1 MLKRTGFVLMALAG
15 VALSARSAAAA
26 EVARYT
32 FSGAQASFSFSGEV
46 AVTCH
51 DELGNEYPGYSMI
64 QGYLQGGEQ
73 IYSDGYTA
81 NGTYMQ
87 LFHYNS
93 CTNVGGVAFGGTS
106 ATFTPPDRKLDSA
119 KMLGSGTIQSPD
131 GSRIAVSFDAQIVGV
146 GGISSS
152 KAASHGKTAGTK
164 NGPVF
169 ISRDHSA
176 NSNRAGEASAT
187 ITVNGV
193 TFADLETYYAG
204 LNINGTATISISK

>member
-1 MLKRTGFVLMALAG
+1 MFKRTGFVLVMVG
-15 VALSARSAAAA
+15 IALSARSAAAT

-32 FSGAQASFSFSGEV
+32 FSGAQASFSFSGS
-46 AVTCH
+46 AAITCR
-51 DELGNEYPGYSMI
+51 DQLGNEYGGYALF

-73 IYSDGYTA
+73 MYSDGYTG

-93 CTNVGGVAFGGTS
+93 CTDVGGIAFGGTS
-106 ATFTPPDRKLDSA
+106 GSFTAPDKRLDSA
-119 KMLGSGTIQSPD
+119 RMLGSGTVQSPD
-131 GSRIAVSFDAQIVGV
+131 GARIAVSFDAQIVGV

-152 KAASHGKTAGTK
+152 KAASQAKTAGTK
-164 NGPVF
+164 NGPVL

-176 NSNRAGEASAT
+176 NSSRAGEASAT

-193 TFADLETYYAG
+193 TFSDLETYYAG
-204 LNINGTATISISK
+204 LNINGTATFSISKY

>member
-1 MLKRTGFVLMALAG
+1 M
-15 VALSARSAAAA
+15 SARSAAAA
-26 EVARYT
+26 EVFRYT
-32 FSGAQASFSFSGEV
+32 FSGAQASVSFSGE
-46 AVTCH
+46 AAITCH
-51 DELGNEYPGYSMI
+51 DELGNAYSGYALA

-73 IYSDGYTA
+73 IYSDGYTG

-93 CTNVGGVAFGGTS
+93 CTDVGGIAFGGS
-106 ATFTPPDRKLDSA
+106 SGTFTPPDKRLDSA
-119 KMLGSGTIQSPD
+119 KMLGSGTLQNTD
-131 GSRIAVSFDAQIVGV
+131 GSQIAISFDAQIVGV

-152 KAASHGKTAGTK
+152 KSASHAKTAGSK

-193 TFADLETYYAG
+193 TFADLETFNAG

>member
-1 MLKRTGFVLMALAG
+1 MIVGLQYAGYAL
-15 VALSARSAAAA
+15 V
-26 EVARYT
+26 
-32 FSGAQASFSFSGEV
+32 
-46 AVTCH
+46 
-51 DELGNEYPGYSMI
+51 

-73 IYSDGYTA
+73 IYSDGYTG

-93 CTNVGGVAFGGTS
+93 CTDVGGIAFGGTS
-106 ATFTPPDRKLDSA
+106 GSFTPPDKRLDSA
-119 KMLGSGTIQSPD
+119 RMLGSGTVQSPD
-131 GSRIAVSFDAQIVGV
+131 GSGIAVSFDAQIVGV

-152 KAASHGKTAGTK
+152 KSASHSKTAGTK
-164 NGPVF
+164 NGPVS
-169 ISRDHSA
+169 INRDHSA

-193 TFADLETYYAG
+193 TFADLETFNAG